1 MKKREISA
9 IDSIYEVLDRIK
21 NIEKHYELL
30 NKQNAIINNKLNKI
44 IELID
49 FADDKILE
57 ESAKPFAS
65 SSLKAEA
72 KPIIKEEVKESE
84 EEGSFVIGKIKVF
97 SRLLTPSR
105 TPIPDVNIK
114 IFNFQNKIIRNLL
127 SDKDGYWECRIP
139 PGRYRLTMDHS
150 NFKTIEKDLELGNNI
165 KSYEVL

>member
-49 FADDKILE
+49 FVDDKILE
-57 ESAKPFAS
+57 ESSKPFAS
-65 SSLKAEA
+65 SPS
-72 KPIIKEEVKESE
+72 KPSSKPATNNEDEKPE
-84 EEGSFVIGKIKVF
+84 SFVIGKVRVF
-97 SRLLTPSR
+97 SRLLTPNR
-105 TPIPDVNIK
+105 MPISDVNIK
-114 IFNFQNKIIRNLL
+114 IFDFKNKIIRNIL
-127 SDKDGYWECRIP
+127 SDKEGYWECRIP

-150 NFKTIEKDLELGNNI
+150 NFKTIEKELSLGEDI
-165 KSYEVL
+165 KSYEVI